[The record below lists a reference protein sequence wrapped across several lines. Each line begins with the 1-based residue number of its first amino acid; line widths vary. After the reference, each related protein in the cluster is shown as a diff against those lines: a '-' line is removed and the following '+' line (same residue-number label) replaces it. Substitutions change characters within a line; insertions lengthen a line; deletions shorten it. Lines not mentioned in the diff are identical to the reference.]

1 MSSGLTQKTL
11 FLSQNKNKIMLI
23 LGKTVLFFALSLSIL
38 AVSGYFCYLLFCWAK
53 LMQETKRTMQ
63 DLNKKL
69 EKVDPVVDE
78 VVGTTADLL
87 QTVRE
92 IDRNFLKP
100 IASFSKVIKKIK
112 NVIGVFGEGGE
123 E

>member
-1 MSSGLTQKTL
+1 MMEVGRT
-11 FLSQNKNKIMLI
+11 I
-23 LGKTVLFFALSLSIL
+23 LFFALSIAIL

-78 VVGTTADLL
+78 AAGTATDLL

-112 NVIGVFGEGGE
+112 NVIGVFGGGE
-123 E
+123 EE